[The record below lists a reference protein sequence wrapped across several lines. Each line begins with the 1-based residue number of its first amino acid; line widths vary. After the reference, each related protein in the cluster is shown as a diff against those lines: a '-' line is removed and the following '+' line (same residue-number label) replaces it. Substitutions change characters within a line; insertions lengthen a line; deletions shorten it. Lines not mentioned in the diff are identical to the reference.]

1 MLSKRNNQ
9 TVSNSTWDTY
19 RVSVDAIEAA
29 TGLNLLSCVS
39 TSVQNIKE
47 ASELFFEEGSASD
60 IKSPYFT
67 ITFSDKVYA

>member
-1 MLSKRNNQ
+1 MKTLNFIISKDEKGVYCADCTNAFIV
-9 TVSNSTWDTY
+9 TDGETLDEV
-19 RVSVDAIEAA
+19 
-29 TGLNLLSCVS
+29 
-39 TSVQNIKE
+39 VQNIKE